1 MHGRY
6 TTINIAIYEHLT
18 RGANFEVRFMIQKF
32 FDALYITPIAPDIL
46 NILVIVALSILFLKT
61 MLCSSETSERF
72 A

>member
-1 MHGRY
+1 
-6 TTINIAIYEHLT
+6 
-18 RGANFEVRFMIQKF
+18 MIQKF

-46 NILVIVALSILFLKT
+46 NILVVVALSILFLKT